1 MFKKW
6 FDPSKKFIKRAKIIA
21 NKIIE
26 LESSMASLKD
36 QDFKIK
42 TLEFKEM
49 IKSGHDINDL
59 IVPAF
64 SLVREASKRVTGMT
78 PYYVQILGAISIFE
92 GNIAEMKT
100 GEGKTLTAVMPAYL
114 ASLLD
119 EGVHIVTVND
129 YLANREANGEI
140 GDLFRFLG
148 LTVGLNKRGISQSE
162 KQEAYASDIMY
173 TTNSELGF
181 DYLRDNM
188 AIYKKNIVAQRGLN
202 YAIIDEI
209 DSILIDEARTPLI
222 ISGGSKNNNS
232 SYQAADRFVKSLN
245 DEDYEIDVESKS
257 IELTV
262 SGMIKAEKIFKVEN
276 LYDIKYVSLVHHIN
290 NALRANYIMSKDV
303 EYVVEEN
310 QVLIVDQFT
319 GRILRG
325 RQFSQGLHQALEAKE
340 KVSIKKETITVATIT
355 YQNFFRMYK
364 KLSGM
369 TGTAKTEE
377 EEFRDLYN
385 MDVICIPTNEPLIRK
400 DLPDYL
406 FATEEAKFNA
416 LVNEVEKRH
425 SNGQP
430 ILIGTIAVETSEIL
444 SLKLKKRRIPHEI
457 LNAKN
462 HQREAEIIAKAGQS
476 GSVTIATN
484 MAGRGTD
491 IKLGDG
497 VVDLGG
503 LAVIGSERH
512 ESRRIDNQ
520 LRGRSGRQGDPGY
533 SRFYISG
540 EDELLV
546 RFGGDSFKQQ
556 LMMIEKLNSGSGEP
570 LSSKIFTRFVEGAQK
585 RIEGNNFDARKNVLK
600 YDDVLRKQREV
611 IYRERRDVLLLDS
624 VEDKIDQALENTI
637 NLEFDLGLL
646 NNNEISFIDIFN
658 QFTKNYLNKN
668 FIEEENF
675 DELTLQEKIEYTKNL
690 CLREIS
696 NKKNE
701 TPAQVYNE
709 FLKVIMLRVID
720 VHWTNHIDTM
730 SELRQGVTLQ
740 SYGQMNPLV
749 IYQKEGLNLF
759 KNLSNNISKDITKYV
774 LRAKIERS
782 NEREQVVKNT
792 STNDTSQRS
801 TKKPRKQKIRRNRSQ
816 RGRPF

>member
-1 MFKKW
+1 
-6 FDPSKKFIKRAKIIA
+6 
-21 NKIIE
+21 
-26 LESSMASLKD
+26 
-36 QDFKIK
+36 
-42 TLEFKEM
+42 
-49 IKSGHDINDL
+49 
-59 IVPAF
+59 
-64 SLVREASKRVTGMT
+64 
-78 PYYVQILGAISIFE
+78 
-92 GNIAEMKT
+92 
-100 GEGKTLTAVMPAYL
+100 
-114 ASLLD
+114 
-119 EGVHIVTVND
+119 
-129 YLANREANGEI
+129 
-140 GDLFRFLG
+140 
-148 LTVGLNKRGISQSE
+148 
-162 KQEAYASDIMY
+162 
-173 TTNSELGF
+173 
-181 DYLRDNM
+181 
-188 AIYKKNIVAQRGLN
+188 
-202 YAIIDEI
+202 
-209 DSILIDEARTPLI
+209 
-222 ISGGSKNNNS
+222 
-232 SYQAADRFVKSLN
+232 
-245 DEDYEIDVESKS
+245 
-257 IELTV
+257 
-262 SGMIKAEKIFKVEN
+262 
-276 LYDIKYVSLVHHIN
+276 
-290 NALRANYIMSKDV
+290 
-303 EYVVEEN
+303 
-310 QVLIVDQFT
+310 
-319 GRILRG
+319 
-325 RQFSQGLHQALEAKE
+325 
-340 KVSIKKETITVATIT
+340 
-355 YQNFFRMYK
+355 
-364 KLSGM
+364 
-369 TGTAKTEE
+369 
-377 EEFRDLYN
+377 
-385 MDVICIPTNEPLIRK
+385 
-400 DLPDYL
+400 
-406 FATEEAKFNA
+406 
-416 LVNEVEKRH
+416 
-425 SNGQP
+425 
-430 ILIGTIAVETSEIL
+430 
-444 SLKLKKRRIPHEI
+444 
-457 LNAKN
+457 
-462 HQREAEIIAKAGQS
+462 
-476 GSVTIATN
+476 
-484 MAGRGTD
+484 
-491 IKLGDG
+491 
-497 VVDLGG
+497 
-503 LAVIGSERH
+503 
-512 ESRRIDNQ
+512 
-520 LRGRSGRQGDPGY
+520 
-533 SRFYISG
+533 
-540 EDELLV
+540 LV

-556 LMMIEKLNSGSGEP
+556 LMMIEKLNSGSEEP